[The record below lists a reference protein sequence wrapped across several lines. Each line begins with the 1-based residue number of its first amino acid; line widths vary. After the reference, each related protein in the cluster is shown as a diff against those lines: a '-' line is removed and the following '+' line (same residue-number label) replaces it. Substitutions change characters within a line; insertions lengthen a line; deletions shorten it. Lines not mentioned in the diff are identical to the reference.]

1 LIDLLND
8 LFLYDDK
15 FLKNK
20 EIKIKKFVINTSF
33 KIVGIVLD
41 EDFNNL
47 FIPLNNNIFSLSNLK
62 NLEEYYEL
70 EEVSYMYIQD
80 LVKLKCDVSKKDI
93 NKLYDILYNISE
105 NELYNNKNMKYINA
119 IEKKNNKNVLSH
131 IEIDNYYYKKEFY
144 RGFEGE
150 DKSKVE
156 KEFSKKFIIPLNIE
170 KRNEDLL
177 EDNIVDEF
185 LFIGKRLNDRSDD
198 YLKTLNDENGKYI
211 KQLKLIVKD
220 IKMDSGIFKK
230 LMVLKNKMHPYPED
244 IKLIK
249 IKELTKSIVDKI
261 GDIDINMVLNDLL
274 YRDLDDI
281 LNMDNDDV
289 LLNIDE
295 LLLSQNDILNNKL
308 EYLRNIINNPFK
320 YVQNSIEDYVYYVP
334 VKINKRIVKFKFLT
348 DTMISI
354 DNNKYVKTFK
364 KYFANSPIL
373 DDNYVQDTTEYLI
386 SIFSEYGKSYSL
398 KYNKTVIKKKIEE
411 MIKKDYKE
419 DINLFLK
426 NMNSNDIFQ
435 NEINKIEKNEINF
448 EDIKEIINKKY
459 YLYQDYELFL
469 LSKIFN
475 VNVILVNVLSKTTK
489 DYINGIKCFSNS
501 NKNMYI
507 MFQVK
512 EMIQNINQSVNK
524 LNKYEIIVQNN
535 NKFFF
540 KKEELS
546 KKIIENIVDEFC

>member
-20 EIKIKKFVINTSF
+20 DIKIKKFVINTSF

-41 EDFNNL
+41 EYFNNL

-70 EEVSYMYIQD
+70 EETSYMYIQD

-93 NKLYDILYNISE
+93 NKLYDILYTISG
-105 NELYNNKNMKYINA
+105 NELYNSKNM
-119 IEKKNNKNVLSH
+119 KNNKNVLSH

-170 KRNEDLL
+170 KRNEELF

-185 LFIGKRLNDRSDD
+185 LFIGKSLNDRSDD
-198 YLKTLNDENGKYI
+198 YLKTLNDDNGKYI

-220 IKMDSGIFKK
+220 IKMDSSIFKK
-230 LMVLKNKMHPYPED
+230 LMVLKNRMHPYPED

-249 IKELTKSIVDKI
+249 IKELTESILDKFE
-261 GDIDINMVLNDLL
+261 DIDVNMVLNDLL

-281 LNMDNDDV
+281 LDMENDDV
-289 LLNIDE
+289 LLSIDE

-308 EYLRNIINNPFK
+308 DYLQNILNNPFK

-373 DDNYVQDTTEYLI
+373 DDNYVQNTTDYFI

-411 MIKKDYKE
+411 LIKKDYKE

-426 NMNSNDIFQ
+426 NMNNNDIFQ
-435 NEINKIEKNEINF
+435 NEINKIEKSEINYN
-448 EDIKEIINKKY
+448 DIKEIMNKKY

-475 VNVILVNVLSKTTK
+475 VNIILVNVLSKTTK
-489 DYINGIKCFSNS
+489 DYVNGIKCFSNS
-501 NKNMYI
+501 NKNVYI
-507 MFQVK
+507 IFQVK

-540 KKEELS
+540 KKEELN
-546 KKIIENIVDEFC
+546 KKIIQNIVDEYC

>member
-1 LIDLLND
+1 
-8 LFLYDDK
+8 
-15 FLKNK
+15 
-20 EIKIKKFVINTSF
+20 
-33 KIVGIVLD
+33 
-41 EDFNNL
+41 
-47 FIPLNNNIFSLSNLK
+47 
-62 NLEEYYEL
+62 
-70 EEVSYMYIQD
+70 
-80 LVKLKCDVSKKDI
+80 
-93 NKLYDILYNISE
+93 
-105 NELYNNKNMKYINA
+105 
-119 IEKKNNKNVLSH
+119 
-131 IEIDNYYYKKEFY
+131 
-144 RGFEGE
+144 
-150 DKSKVE
+150 
-156 KEFSKKFIIPLNIE
+156 
-170 KRNEDLL
+170 
-177 EDNIVDEF
+177 
-185 LFIGKRLNDRSDD
+185 
-198 YLKTLNDENGKYI
+198 
-211 KQLKLIVKD
+211 
-220 IKMDSGIFKK
+220 
-230 LMVLKNKMHPYPED
+230 
-244 IKLIK
+244 
-249 IKELTKSIVDKI
+249 
-261 GDIDINMVLNDLL
+261 
-274 YRDLDDI
+274 
-281 LNMDNDDV
+281 
-289 LLNIDE
+289 
-295 LLLSQNDILNNKL
+295 LNNKL